1 MEQKRTV
8 WIALAA
14 GIFLL
19 VVVGAA
25 LILYAPETK
34 KNTTALYQKDQ
45 GTVWMSPELVQNR
58 KNEPYSQSEIKP
70 VEKDE
75 PKVAVDEILPSVA
88 DPAESSD
95 PEAPHI
101 TDSMTVIATGNTNF
115 YSVGENAAAIDLNT
129 ISAPESR
136 SNISAKNKVAEN
148 AIRETNTVRRNVERE
163 YIDEPETRI
172 SVSSA
177 PKKPAVSAQT
187 VAKAAPAPQKS
198 APKPAAKP
206 ATASKP
212 AVKSAPAPK
221 APAQPDRFWVQAASY
236 SAKKNADEARAV
248 LEKNRIQC
256 EVFTFTDAKGNLFY
270 RVRVGPYTTKS
281 EATYWKQKIDAI
293 DLFAKNNSYVTNST
307 TSK

>member
-25 LILYAPETK
+25 LILYAPETR

-75 PKVAVDEILPSVA
+75 PKAMAAEIIPEIS
-88 DPAESSD
+88 DPAEFNDS
-95 PEAPHI
+95 ETPHI

-115 YSVGENAAAIDLNT
+115 YSVGENSAAIDLNS
-129 ISAPESR
+129 ISAPESK

-163 YIDEPETRI
+163 YIDEGETRI

-177 PKKPAVSAQT
+177 PK
-187 VAKAAPAPQKS
+187 
-198 APKPAAKP
+198 
-206 ATASKP
+206 TASKP
-212 AVKSAPAPK
+212 AVQPAPK
-221 APAQPDRFWVQAASY
+221 AAPQKSSPKAAPAKTAPAKAAADKSASAPKPVQPDRFWVQAASY

-248 LEKNRIQC
+248 LEKNKIQC